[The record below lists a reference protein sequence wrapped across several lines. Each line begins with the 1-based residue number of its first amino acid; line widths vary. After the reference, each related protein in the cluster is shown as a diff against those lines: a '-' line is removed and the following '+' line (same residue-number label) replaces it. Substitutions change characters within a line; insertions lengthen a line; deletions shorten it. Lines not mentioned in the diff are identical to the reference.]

1 MNEFILDSKR
11 LNCYNTVRFQIK
23 ESKKAMSNEKNEEQ
37 LDEEL
42 EAAQEVMEEDLQEV
56 DNEIERLKAEVAAMQ
71 DKYARVHADFDNIK
85 KRLEREKYQALD
97 YAQEKLAKDLIPVI
111 DSLEGAIAA
120 GESEAEADE
129 ILEKLKEGVALTMK
143 QFLSVLEKHGITQ
156 VSEDEPF
163 DPNIH
168 HAVQQVDSED
178 HESGEIVSTF
188 QKGYKYKERTL
199 RDAMVVIAN

>member
-1 MNEFILDSKR
+1 
-11 LNCYNTVRFQIK
+11 
-23 ESKKAMSNEKNEEQ
+23 MSNEKNEEQ